1 MYQLSPHIF
10 SKFTAALAAVALFVA
25 ASVIGVGCGRTAES
39 SGITATDNHRLP
51 DTLRVVTLYSPTSY
65 FIYRGQ
71 PMGYDY
77 DLVERLAADKGMVLK
92 LEVAPSLNAAVDMLD
107 SGKVDLIAYDVPV
120 TSEYRDKVIP
130 AGPEVITNQVLVQPL
145 KGDSVIHDVTGL
157 VGRTVYVEKGSK
169 YHARLNNLNEELG
182 GGIDIRPVDR
192 DTLITEDLIGMV
204 DRGEIPL
211 TIVDSD
217 IAALNKGY
225 YPELDISLQMSFD
238 QRAAWGVAPQ
248 NKWLADS
255 INAWAAEARPRQ
267 EQALLLKRYFEQS
280 KNESDQLSS
289 SFANGRI
296 SPYDELFKKYAA
308 EIGWDWR
315 LLAAQA
321 HTESKFKPKA
331 TSWAGARGL
340 MQIMPA
346 TARDYGVSAKQLYDP
361 ETSVRTAVRFIADLD
376 KWLKSRIPDDKE
388 RQKFILAAYNAGVAH
403 VYDAIALAKKYKM
416 NPNRWSGN
424 VEKAILMKMNPRY
437 YRDPVVKYGYSRGR
451 ETYDYVRR
459 IYDFYDKASAHIPA

>member
-1 MYQLSPHIF
+1 M
-10 SKFTAALAAVALFVA
+10 AAAVALILAVVA
-25 ASVIGVGCGRTAES
+25 AGEGCSSPSAGETAPDTTS
-39 SGITATDNHRLP
+39 HSLP

-77 DLVERLAADKGMVLK
+77 DLVERLAADKGMALK
-92 LEVAPSLNAAVDMLD
+92 LEVASSLNAAVEMLD
-107 SGKVDLIAYDVPV
+107 SGKVDLIAYDVPI
-120 TSEYRDKVIP
+120 TAEYRGKVIP
-130 AGPEVITNQVLVQPL
+130 AGPEIITNQVLVQPAG
-145 KGDSVIHDVTGL
+145 GDSLIRDVTDL
-157 VGRTVYVEKGSK
+157 VGRTVYVAEGSK
-169 YHARLNNLNEELG
+169 YHSRLLNLNEELG
-182 GGIDIRPVDR
+182 GGITIRPVDR
-192 DTLITEDLIGMV
+192 DTMITEDLIGMV
-204 DRGEIPL
+204 NRGEIPL

-225 YPELDISLQMSFD
+225 YPDLDISLQVSLD
-238 QRAAWGVAPQ
+238 QRAAWGVAPDH
-248 NKWLADS
+248 KWLADS
-255 INAWAAEARPRQ
+255 IDAWATEARPRQ
-267 EQALLLKRYFEQS
+267 EQAILLKRYFEQS
-280 KNESDQLSS
+280 KTEFDPLVNN
-289 SFANGRI
+289 FAGGRI
-296 SPYDELFKKYAA
+296 SPYDDLFKKYAA

-321 HTESKFKPKA
+321 HTESRFKPGA

-346 TARDYGVSAKQLYDP
+346 TARDYGVAAKQLYDP
-361 ETSVRTAVRFIADLD
+361 ETSIRTAVRFIADLD

-403 VYDAIALAKKYKM
+403 VYDAIALSKKYKM
-416 NPNRWSGN
+416 NPGIWTGN

-459 IYDFYDKASAHIPA
+459 IFSFYDKAKEKVPL

>member
-1 MYQLSPHIF
+1 M
-10 SKFTAALAAVALFVA
+10 AAAVVFILAFVA
-25 ASVIGVGCGRTAES
+25 GSEGCSPSS
-39 SGITATDNHRLP
+39 SGPGHLAGADSASLHRLP

-77 DLVERLAADKGMVLK
+77 DLVERLAADKGMALK
-92 LEVAPSLNAAVDMLD
+92 LEVAPSLNAAVEMLD

-120 TSEYRDKVIP
+120 TAEYRDKVIP
-130 AGPEVITNQVLVQPL
+130 AGPEVITNQVLVQPV
-145 KGDSVIHDVTGL
+145 KTDSAITDVTQL
-157 VGRTVYVEKGSK
+157 VGRTIYVEEGSK

-182 GGIDIRPVDR
+182 GGIDIRAVDR

-217 IAALNKGY
+217 IAAINKGY
-225 YPELDISLQMSFD
+225 YPDLDISLPLSFD
-238 QRAAWGVAPQ
+238 QRAAWGVAPGNQ
-248 NKWLADS
+248 WLADS
-255 INAWAAEARPRQ
+255 IDAWAAETRPRQ

-280 KNESDQLSS
+280 KTEFDPLGNN
-289 SFANGRI
+289 FAGGKI
-296 SPYDELFKKYAA
+296 SPYDDLFRKYAA

-346 TARDYGVSAKQLYDP
+346 TARDYGVAAKQLYDP
-361 ETSVRTAVRFIADLD
+361 ETSIRTAVKFIADLD
-376 KWLKSRIPDDKE
+376 KWLKSRIPNDTE

-416 NPNRWSGN
+416 NSNKWNGN

-459 IYDFYDKASAHIPA
+459 IYSFYDKAVKKVHA

>member
-1 MYQLSPHIF
+1 MHRHLLATMLSVVAVIALTVGATEGC
-10 SKFTAALAAVALFVA
+10 STGDGRGAATVDTA
-25 ASVIGVGCGRTAES
+25 
-39 SGITATDNHRLP
+39 HHLP

-77 DLVERLAADKGMVLK
+77 DLVERLAEDKHMVLK

-107 SGKVDLIAYDVPV
+107 SGKVDLIAYEVPV
-120 TSEYRDKVIP
+120 TAEYKGRVIP
-130 AGPEVITNQVLVQPL
+130 AGPENITTQVLVQPSR
-145 KGDSVIHDVTGL
+145 GDSLVKDVTDL
-157 VGRTVYVEKGSK
+157 VGRRIYVEEGSK
-169 YHARLNNLNEELG
+169 YEARLANLNEELG
-182 GGIDIRPVDR
+182 GGIDVCPVDR

-217 IAALNKGY
+217 VAAMNRGY
-225 YPELDISLQMSFD
+225 YPGLDISLPLSFE
-238 QRAAWGVAPQ
+238 QRSAWGVAPG
-248 NKWLADS
+248 KEWLADS
-255 INAWAAEARPRQ
+255 IDVWAADTRPRQ

-280 KNESDQLSS
+280 KGEYDPTTN
-289 SFANGRI
+289 FANGRI
-296 SPYDELFKKYAA
+296 SPYDELFKKYAK

-321 HTESKFKPKA
+321 HTESKFKPRA

-361 ETSVRTAVRFIADLD
+361 ETSIRTAVKFIGDLD
-376 KWLKSRIPDDKE
+376 KWLKSRIPDDAE

-403 VYDAIALAKKYKM
+403 VYDAIALARKYKLGSKW
-416 NPNRWSGN
+416 NGG

-459 IYDFYDKASAHIPA
+459 IYSYYNKAKDKVAA